1 MGVPELQRSRNLQK
15 SVSEREV
22 ERVQH
27 QKRERARKVSGWRGI
42 GGKAAAGMKGEAIEA
57 AGVEREEKKSSKEE
71 SDKQRGR
78 SRENEQG
85 IH

>member
-27 QKRERARKVSGWRGI
+27 QERESK
-42 GGKAAAGMKGEAIEA
+42 KGV
-57 AGVEREEKKSSKEE
+57 GVERDWRQSGSGDEGGSDRGGGCGEGGKEKQQRRE

>member
-27 QKRERARKVSGWRGI
+27 QKRESK
-42 GGKAAAGMKGEAIEA
+42 KGV
-57 AGVEREEKKSSKEE
+57 GVERDWRQSGSGDEGGSDRGGGCGEGGKE
-71 SDKQRGR
+71 KQRVR
-78 SRENEQG
+78 QTEREEQRE
-85 IH
+85 